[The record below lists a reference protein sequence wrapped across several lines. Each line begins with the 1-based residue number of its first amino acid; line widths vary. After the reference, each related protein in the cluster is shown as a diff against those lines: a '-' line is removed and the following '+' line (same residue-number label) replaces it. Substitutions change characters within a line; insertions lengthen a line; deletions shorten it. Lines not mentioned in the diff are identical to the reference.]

1 MKNLIPVLA
10 VLGVLYFLFFRKKP
24 LQPISSVNG
33 LNDGGTN
40 ANGEI
45 VGLDN
50 NSETQIVND
59 VEMSSEPVEQ
69 PDTFTNT
76 TGNGSVTAPNGVPEM
91 STGTPFPPQIN
102 TLDITSSSGS
112 VQTCTSPTFSANLSA
127 CYDEAGN
134 INGNYQFSQNWA
146 GTGLN
151 QPYGNTKV
159 RFGQESC
166 NVAEFQRLLNQIQPE
181 NPVAVDGS
189 YGCNTLKK
197 LCTIQKCSSVVAD
210 VNGVYS
216 DTFAGF
222 TSMQQLY
229 NHFIIGNGTSNS
241 LYY

>member
-1 MKNLIPVLA
+1 MKDNTLVILA
-10 VLGVLYFLFFRKKP
+10 LLVIGYFVFIRKKP
-24 LQPISSVNG
+24 SQPITSVNG
-33 LNDGGTN
+33 LNDGGVN
-40 ANGEI
+40 DNGDI
-45 VGLDN
+45 VGLDPIQT
-50 NSETQIVND
+50 EVTEIVE
-59 VEMSSEPVEQ
+59 VEEQ

-189 YGCNTLKK
+189 FGCNTASKY
-197 LCTIQKCSSVVAD
+197 CSITNYCNDQTLGNIINPPPNSS
-210 VNGVYS
+210 GLYI
-216 DTFAGF
+216 
-222 TSMQQLY
+222 SMQNLY
-229 NHFIIGNGTSNS
+229 ENFYSQP
-241 LYY
+241 

>member
-10 VLGVLYFLFFRKKP
+10 VLGVLYFLFIRKKP
-24 LQPISSVNG
+24 LQPITSVNG

-40 ANGEI
+40 ANREI

-50 NSETQIVND
+50 NSEPEIVND
-59 VEMSSEPVEQ
+59 VEMSGEPVEQ

-76 TGNGSVTAPNGVPEM
+76 TGNGQVTAPNGENEV
-91 STGTPFPPQIN
+91 STGTPFEPQVETLNIN
-102 TLDITSSSGS
+102 AFPNTTYN
-112 VQTCTSPTFSANLSA
+112 CTSPSFSANLSA

-134 INGNYQFSQNWA
+134 INGNYNFGGNDSYSND
-146 GTGLN
+146 L
-151 QPYGNTKV
+151 PYGNTKV
-159 RFGQESC
+159 KFGQESC